1 MPDFTTEELP
11 LSVTE
16 DLVPSTAPKPACTTS
31 IDFDGLL
38 GTPLLL
44 QDDPTE
50 CGGQLWP
57 GGMVL
62 AKYLLRCKTAELE
75 GKTILAL
82 SLHPLRPSQIHL
94 TDLPTIVPLLTL
106 NIALNSPPTPTTA
119 HVLNWGAPIP
129 NTIPSPP
136 DILLAAD
143 CVYFEPAF
151 PLLLQTMRELIGPDT
166 ICYLCFK
173 KRRRADMGFVKMA
186 RKVFEVRAVE
196 DDPDG
201 EVWGRE
207 GVHLYE
213 IRCKQKAS
221 PG

>member
-75 GKTILAL
+75 GKTMFVFVRHTRLL
-82 SLHPLRPSQIHL
+82 PLRPETAKKSVA
-94 TDLPTIVPLLTL
+94 DLGG
-106 NIALNSPPTPTTA
+106 NS
-119 HVLNWGAPIP
+119 LELGAG
-129 NTIPSPP
+129 SG
-136 DILLAAD
+136 L
-143 CVYFEPAF
+143 V
-151 PLLLQTMRELIGPDT
+151 G
-166 ICYLCFK
+166 
-173 KRRRADMGFVKMA
+173 
-186 RKVFEVRAVE
+186 
-196 DDPDG
+196 
-201 EVWGRE
+201 
-207 GVHLYE
+207 
-213 IRCKQKAS
+213 
-221 PG
+221 

>member
-1 MPDFTTEELP
+1 MLDANPDGLSVSITEEL
-11 LSVTE
+11 
-16 DLVPSTAPKPACTTS
+16 VPCTAPKSPCTAS

-38 GTPLLL
+38 DPPLVL

-62 AKYLLRCKTAELE
+62 AKYLLRCKMDELKD
-75 GKTILAL
+75 KTILAL
-82 SLHPLRPSQIHL
+82 SLHPLHPSQIHL
-94 TDLPTIVPLLTL
+94 TDRAPILPLLEH
-106 NIALNSPPTPTTA
+106 NIALNRPRTPTVAHILDWGSPITLSSTA
-119 HVLNWGAPIP
+119 PF
-129 NTIPSPP
+129 PP

-151 PLLLQTMRELIGPDT
+151 PLLLQTMRELMGT
-166 ICYLCFK
+166 GTVCYFCFK

-186 RKVFEVRAVE
+186 RKIFEVKVVK

-201 EVWGRE
+201 GVWERE
-207 GVHLYE
+207 GL
-213 IRCKQKAS
+213 QL
-221 PG
+221 

>member
-1 MPDFTTEELP
+1 MILVSTPNDLPVSITEE
-11 LSVTE
+11 
-16 DLVPSTAPKPACTTS
+16 LVPSTATKLPCTTT

-38 GTPLLL
+38 DPPLVL

-62 AKYLLRCKTAELE
+62 AKYLLRCKMDELK

-94 TDLPTIVPLLTL
+94 TDLAPMLPLLNH
-106 NIALNSPPTPTTA
+106 NIALNHPHSPTVAHILGWGSPMTPSSTR
-119 HVLNWGAPIP
+119 
-129 NTIPSPP
+129 PSAP

-151 PLLLQTMRELIGPDT
+151 PLLLQTMRELMGPGAV
-166 ICYLCFK
+166 CYFCFK
-173 KRRRADMGFVKMA
+173 KRRRADVGFVKMA

-201 EVWGRE
+201 GVWGRK
-207 GVHLYE
+207 GVHL
-213 IRCKQKAS
+213 
-221 PG
+221 